1 MSRQYLCMKE
11 IVVTDLQQ
19 GLSGNKCGSDN
30 FIRGLSQATQQLYGD
45 LSLSTALVSLFFP
58 SFPLPVLYPGG
69 SVVKKKKHRPAN
81 AGGTGSMPGWGRF
94 PAGGNDKPLQYTCLE
109 KPMDRGACWA
119 RVHGV
124 AESDTTE
131 RLNNC
136 PLPTPVSLLPISPPA
151 GQDFSRSWSPRKELH
166 HEKLWFHWG
175 LLNSGM
181 NPQRFMLGLPA
192 GSS

>member
-69 SVVKKKKHRPAN
+69 SVVKKKKICLPMLEAQVQCL
-81 AGGTGSMPGWGRF
+81 GGEDSLQEETTSHCSILAWKSPWTEE
-94 PAGGNDKPLQYTCLE
+94 PAGLESMELQSQTRLRDSTTVLSPPQSLSFPSHPLQAKTSA
-109 KPMDRGACWA
+109 GAGA
-119 RVHGV
+119 PGRNFTMRSSDSTGV
-124 AESDTTE
+124 
-131 RLNNC
+131 C
-136 PLPTPVSLLPISPPA
+136 
-151 GQDFSRSWSPRKELH
+151 
-166 HEKLWFHWG
+166 
-175 LLNSGM
+175 
-181 NPQRFMLGLPA
+181 
-192 GSS
+192 